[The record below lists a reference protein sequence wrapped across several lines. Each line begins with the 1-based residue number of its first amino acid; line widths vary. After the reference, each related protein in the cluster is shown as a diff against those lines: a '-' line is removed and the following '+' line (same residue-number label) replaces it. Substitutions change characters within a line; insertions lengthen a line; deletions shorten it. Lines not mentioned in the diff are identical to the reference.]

1 MGVSGK
7 APADNTATD
16 SHSVSLAKKKI
27 EATEVLGACGANGG
41 AAAPTAATSTVTAA
55 ALTAAK
61 RRQRWRADG
70 GNIHGGGGGGG
81 DAHTDLLTK
90 SAKI

>member
-1 MGVSGK
+1 MEISGK

-41 AAAPTAATSTVTAA
+41 AAAPTAATSTVAA
-55 ALTAAK
+55 AMHIRT
-61 RRQRWRADG
+61 
-70 GNIHGGGGGGG
+70 N
-81 DAHTDLLTK
+81 
-90 SAKI
+90 